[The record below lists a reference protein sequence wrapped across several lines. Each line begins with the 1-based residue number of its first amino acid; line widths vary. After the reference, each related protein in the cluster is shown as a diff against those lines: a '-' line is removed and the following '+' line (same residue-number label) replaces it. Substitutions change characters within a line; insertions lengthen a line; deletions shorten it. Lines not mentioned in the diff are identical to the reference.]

1 MKSGLGIALCGLAIG
16 SMAHG
21 QVVQWNIE
29 KRRSEEDKTLDT
41 RQARTIEEV
50 IKNDKTKGGYFAT
63 CKIGTPG
70 QDVTLQLDT
79 GSSDIWV
86 PDSGAN
92 ICSQSRVSNGCE
104 LGSCKY
110 TPYPLNTPYP
120 CMMNCTKH

>member
-16 SMAHG
+16 MAHG

-50 IKNDKTKGGYFAT
+50 INNDKTKGGYFAT

-92 ICSQSRVSNGCE
+92 ICAQSRVSNGCE

-110 TPYPLNTPYP
+110 TP
-120 CMMNCTKH
+120 

>member
-1 MKSGLGIALCGLAIG
+1 MKFSLSIALCRLAFAIV
-16 SMAHG
+16 HG

-29 KRRSEEDKTLDT
+29 QRRSEEQTLGR
-41 RQARTIEEV
+41 RQARSIEEV

-86 PDSGAN
+86 PDSDAD
-92 ICSQSRVSNGCE
+92 ICVETSTSSGCE
-104 LGSCKY
+104 LGSCE
-110 TPYPLNTPYP
+110 
-120 CMMNCTKH
+120 